1 MRQDFEIFVF
11 EYLKNLKNCFSS
23 KNIEKL
29 HFLSE
34 KILEIWEEN
43 NCLFICGN
51 GGSSANAE
59 HIAND
64 FHYGIAEISNNKNK
78 GLKVDALTS
87 NSAIVTCLANDI
99 GYENIFSYQLSV
111 KAKKKDLLLVLS
123 GSGNSKNIIKA
134 LEKAN
139 EIGIFSVAVL
149 GFDGGKAKDIAT
161 LPIHFPIDDMQIS
174 EDLQMISM
182 NICMKWI
189 AELTKNRGT
198 CQN

>member
-1 MRQDFEIFVF
+1 M
-11 EYLKNLKNCFSS
+11 
-23 KNIEKL
+23 
-29 HFLSE
+29 
-34 KILEIWEEN
+34 
-43 NCLFICGN
+43 
-51 GGSSANAE
+51 
-59 HIAND
+59 
-64 FHYGIAEISNNKNK
+64 SNNNK

-111 KAKKKDLLLVLS
+111 KANKEDLLLVLS

-134 LEKAN
+134 LDKAN
-139 EIGIFSVAVL
+139 EMGMFSVAVL

-161 LPIHFPIDDMQIS
+161 LPIHFPVDDMQIS

>member
-111 KAKKKDLLLVLS
+111 KANKKDLLLVLS

-174 EDLQMISM
+174 EDIQLVLGHMI
-182 NICMKWI
+182 MKWI
-189 AELTKNRGT
+189 KKELV
-198 CQN
+198 

>member
-78 GLKVDALTS
+78 GLKVNALTS

-111 KAKKKDLLLVLS
+111 KANKKDLLLVLS

-134 LEKAN
+134 LDKAN
-139 EIGIFSVAVL
+139 EM
-149 GFDGGKAKDIAT
+149 GFF
-161 LPIHFPIDDMQIS
+161 L
-174 EDLQMISM
+174 LQF
-182 NICMKWI
+182 
-189 AELTKNRGT
+189 
-198 CQN
+198 

>member
-11 EYLKNLKNCFSS
+11 EYLKNLKNCFNSI
-23 KNIEKL
+23 NIEKL
-29 HFLSE
+29 YFLSE
-34 KILEIWEEN
+34 KILEIWEGK

-64 FHYGIAEISNNKNK
+64 FHYGIAEMSDNNK

-87 NSAIVTCLANDI
+87 NSAIVTCLSNDI

-111 KAKKKDLLLVLS
+111 KAKKEDLLLVLS

-134 LEKAN
+134 LDKAN
-139 EIGIFSVAVL
+139 EMGMFSVAVL

-161 LPIHFPIDDMQIS
+161 LPIHFPVDDMQIS